1 MAAQSLAPKDA
12 VLLPLR
18 KGLNGAVVPVT
29 HVRSTLIASSVLAIR
44 ERNHFDAYLKQLPE
58 EMQSMVLDSV
68 AGSWLPIEVGH
79 AHYAAAQAMDLPVQ
93 EQMEIGRVVAVRIQ
107 NSLLGTL
114 VRLAKGAGV
123 TPWLGLEQ
131 FQRLWDRLM
140 QGGSGAVYRLG
151 PKEAR
156 VECHGVSLVQYPYFK
171 NAWRGMFTGSG
182 SLFCNKLYVTE
193 ISQYASRTTLA
204 FRIAWA

>member
-1 MAAQSLAPKDA
+1 MASQAMSRDEA
-12 VLLPLR
+12 LLPLR
-18 KGLNGAVVPVT
+18 KTSNGVVPPAT

-44 ERNHFDAYLKQLPE
+44 ERNHFDAYLTHLPE
-58 EMQSMVLDSV
+58 AMRGPVLDSV
-68 AGSWLPIEVGH
+68 AGSWLPIDVAH
-79 AHYAAAQAMDLPVQ
+79 AHYRAAQAMLLPVQ
-93 EQMEIGRVVAVRIQ
+93 EQFEIGKVVAIRIQ

-131 FQRLWDRLM
+131 FQRLWDRLL
-140 QGGSGAVYRLG
+140 QGGGGAVYRLG

-156 VECHGVSLVQYPYFK
+156 VEVHGVSLVQYPYFK
-171 NAWRGMFTGSG
+171 NAWRGMFAGSG
-182 SLFCNKLYVTE
+182 SLFCNKLYISE
-193 ISQYASRTTLA
+193 IPQYASPTSLA